1 MAELTG
7 TETRYRGWCTL
18 LVAKIRLPDGR
29 EIVREIEDHGR
40 AVCVLPFD
48 PERRT
53 ALLVRQTRAPMLHAA
68 GEPSALEAIA
78 GLIDD
83 GEAPEASAR
92 REALEEAGLKLT
104 ALEHV
109 TRAWTMPGLSTERMD
124 VFLARYSLA
133 DRRGAGG
140 GIAGESIEVV
150 EIPLHDLAAMA
161 DAGTL
166 ADLKTLFALQT
177 LRLRRPELFTP
188 A

>member
-1 MAELTG
+1 MAELIG
-7 TETRYRGWCTL
+7 IETRYRGWCEIL
-18 LVAKIRLPDGR
+18 IAKIRLPDGR
-29 EIVREIEDHGR
+29 EIAREIEDHGR
-40 AVCVLPFD
+40 AVCVLPYD

-68 GEPSALEAIA
+68 HEARSLEAIA
-78 GLIDD
+78 GLIDE
-83 GEAPEASAR
+83 GEEPDASVR
-92 REALEEAGLKLT
+92 REALEEAGLILT

-124 VFLARYSLA
+124 VFLARYSPP
-133 DRRGAGG
+133 DRQGSGG

-150 EIPLHDLAAMA
+150 ELPLHDLAAMA